1 MWVSKMEYDAL
12 LQTVEDTNKLVRE
25 IYSDIW
31 YYTHLYEDLKEQ
43 FDEINRHF
51 KYGNEKGIVVVNPK
65 GDHFV
70 DTDKG
75 RKCAHDC
82 FYIYKNGR
90 EYKVKG
96 VLLGGKDNDPGAVFE
111 AEQDK
116 DDEDII
122 KLKETYMDKYREK
135 NVNKYVINLK
145 SCSCVK
151 I

>member
-1 MWVSKMEYDAL
+1 MSVPSGLDFSNVRHVRVWHEQFEAIKNKGEFL
-12 LQTVEDTNKLVRE
+12 IVEDKTNGKCVSFTR
-25 IYSDIW
+25 
-31 YYTHLYEDLKEQ
+31 
-43 FDEINRHF
+43 
-51 KYGNEKGIVVVNPK
+51 
-65 GDHFV
+65 DHFV

-75 RKCAHDC
+75 RKCVHDC